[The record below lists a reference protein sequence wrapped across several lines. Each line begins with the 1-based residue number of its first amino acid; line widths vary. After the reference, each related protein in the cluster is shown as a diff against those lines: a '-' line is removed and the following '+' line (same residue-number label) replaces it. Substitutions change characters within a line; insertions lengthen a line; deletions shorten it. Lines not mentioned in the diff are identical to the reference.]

1 MYKCQHKWIFDKE
14 VCTGRFN
21 TFAKMNGASDYYL
34 KPDENFFIYITART
48 SYILMR

>member
-21 TFAKMNGASDYYL
+21 TFAKMNGGV
-34 KPDENFFIYITART
+34 II
-48 SYILMR
+48 I